1 MWIPFVSASHNIVP
15 QQSSGFLQ
23 NGLCQKCLKRTARF
37 KNPFSIFSAKREEID
52 TAVFII
58 TSPVGNSNDVI
69 YKIND
74 VANVPIY
81 SRLKQDFLNIFLQA
95 TL

>member
-1 MWIPFVSASHNIVP
+1 MDFYKTDYAKNALRGQRV
-15 QQSSGFLQ
+15 L
-23 NGLCQKCLKRTARF
+23 

-52 TAVFII
+52 TAVFMI
-58 TSPVGNSNDVI
+58 TSPVGYSNDVI